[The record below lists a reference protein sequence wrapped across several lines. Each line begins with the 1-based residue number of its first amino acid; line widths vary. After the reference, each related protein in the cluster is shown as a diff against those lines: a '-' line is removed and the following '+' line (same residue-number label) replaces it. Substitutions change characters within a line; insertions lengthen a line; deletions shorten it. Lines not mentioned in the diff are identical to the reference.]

1 MSSEPLAFELSQRGH
16 RTTDQPISYL
26 MAEAL
31 RRPNLISLAAG
42 FVDDQTLPREAV
54 AEAAAQLLSDPQT
67 ARSALQYGTTQGYS
81 PLREAICEHL
91 NALDHT
97 PGRYQPQDVVVTT
110 GSQQLLHLLTE
121 VLIDPGG
128 IVVTA
133 WPTYFVYTGVLEAFG
148 AQVRGVDMDEQGIIP
163 EALDETLSRLEREG
177 HLPGAGAGIVYIT
190 SYHQNPTGL
199 TLSAQ
204 RRPRIVDIVRRH
216 SEKAGRRILIVE
228 DAAYRELTF
237 HGEAPPSLRSFD
249 EKGEYVALL
258 QTFSKPFAPGMK
270 TGYGLLPRDLVG
282 SVLLQK
288 TGRDF
293 GSSNFNQQI
302 LNLVLRNGAFEAHV
316 KKLCAAYA
324 VKRDAML
331 AALDEHLGNIP
342 GAGVTW
348 TKPAGGL
355 YVWLTLPPGMDAG
368 RDGRLFGRSLEQGV
382 LFVPGEY
389 CYPPDPTR
397 QAPGNTIRLSFG
409 VADAQQIR
417 RGVERL
423 GQAIASLGRE

>member
-1 MSSEPLAFELSQRGH
+1 MTLPPFALSQRGH

-31 RRPNLISLAAG
+31 KRPNLISLAAG
-42 FVDDQTLPREAV
+42 FVDDQTLPQQAV
-54 AEAAAQLLSDPQT
+54 ADAAAQLLADPRT
-67 ARSALQYGTTQGYS
+67 ARAALQYGTTQGYP
-81 PLREAICEHL
+81 PLRQAICDHL
-91 NALDHT
+91 NTLDAT
-97 PGRYQPQDVVVTT
+97 PGRYQAQDVVVTT

-121 VLIDPGG
+121 VLIDPDS

-148 AQVRGVDMDEQGIIP
+148 ARVRGVDMDEQGMIP
-163 EALDETLSRLEREG
+163 EALDDTLNRLLCEG
-177 HLPGAGAGIVYIT
+177 RFPGMVYVT

-199 TLSAQ
+199 TLSAE

-237 HGEAPPSLRSFD
+237 TDQAPPSLRSFD
-249 EKGEYVALL
+249 ERGEYVALL

-282 SVLLQK
+282 PVILQK

-302 LNLVLRNGAFEAHV
+302 LNLVLRNGAFDAHV
-316 KKLCAAYA
+316 KKLCDAYA
-324 VKRDAML
+324 IKRDAML
-331 AALDEHLGNIP
+331 AALDEHLGHFP
-342 GAGVTW
+342 GVSW

-355 YVWLTLPPGMDAG
+355 YVWLALPQAVDTG
-368 RDGRLFGRSLEQGV
+368 RHGPLFGTSLEQGV

-409 VADAQQIR
+409 VADVPQIR
-417 RGVERL
+417 QGVERL
-423 GQAIASLGRE
+423 GRAIAAALGG